1 MLTRLLFGVS
11 TALLCVA
18 GAVFT
23 TGCGAPAENV
33 LVVRGSDT
41 MVHLVSS
48 WAEDFMAEHPE
59 YEVSTTGG
67 GSGTGIAALFNG
79 TTDICASSRSLR
91 QTELDQ
97 AEELGI
103 EPHKVEVALDG
114 MAIVVNSD
122 NPIEELTLEQ
132 IRRIYA
138 GEYTNW
144 NQVGGNDSEIV
155 PVSRENNSGT
165 YIYFQQHVLNEQNY
179 ATRVMPLP
187 ASSSIVQ
194 EVSQTRGAIG
204 YVGLGYASGDRP
216 GLKVLGVKEDDDS
229 PAIYPEVDTIYSGE
243 YSIARPLY
251 FYTNGEPT
259 PAIQAFID
267 FCLSEQ
273 GDEIVVET
281 GYAPMPK

>member
-1 MLTRLLFGVS
+1 MLSRLLLGLGAAAV
-11 TALLCVA
+11 CVA
-18 GAVFT
+18 GAVVA

-48 WAEDFMAEHPE
+48 WAEDFMAAHPE

-67 GSGTGIAALFNG
+67 GSGTGIAALFNQ
-79 TTDICASSRSLR
+79 TTDICASSRTLR
-91 QTELDQ
+91 EEEWEQ
-97 AEELGI
+97 AEQLGI
-103 EPHKVEVALDG
+103 EPHEVEVALDG
-114 MAIVVNSD
+114 IAIIVNSD
-122 NPIEELTLEQ
+122 NPVEELTLEQ
-132 IRRIYA
+132 IRRIYT

-155 PVSRENNSGT
+155 AASRQNNSGT
-165 YIYFQQHVLNEQNY
+165 YVYFQQHVLNEQNY

-187 ASSSIVQ
+187 ANSSIVQ
-194 EVSQTRGAIG
+194 EVSQNTGAIG
-204 YVGLGYASGDRP
+204 YVGLGYAEDQSD
-216 GLKVLGVKEDDDS
+216 LKIIAVKEDEDS
-229 PAIYPEVDTIYSGE
+229 PAVSPETDSIYSGE
-243 YSIARPLY
+243 YPIARPLH

-259 PAIQAFID
+259 PAIQTFID

-281 GYAPMPK
+281 GYVPMPE